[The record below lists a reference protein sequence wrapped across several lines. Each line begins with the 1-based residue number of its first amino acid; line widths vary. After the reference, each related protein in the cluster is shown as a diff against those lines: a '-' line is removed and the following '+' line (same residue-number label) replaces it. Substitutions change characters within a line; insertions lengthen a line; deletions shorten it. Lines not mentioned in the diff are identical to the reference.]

1 MVYNTLFV
9 GKVLIHLDKIDSTNK
24 YATQLLKTQ
33 SPPEGTIVSA
43 DCQYAGKGQRGNTWE
58 SQVGQNITLS
68 LLLYPNFLAAFQQF
82 LLSQSIALAI
92 HDFATNVLGEGVRI
106 KWPNDVYY
114 KDKKTT
120 GILIENSL
128 SGRNIAT
135 SIVGIGINV
144 NQVCFSPSLQSATSF
159 HQITGRFYDLPSLIQ
174 QLAHFI
180 EVRYLQLK
188 AMRFEEIRRDYL
200 SKLYRFNEWHTFEDM
215 LLNEIFEGKI
225 VGVEK
230 DGKLVIEDGG
240 RQTVDGGRWTTDGG
254 RPTDEDKSLG
264 KRKYGLKEVRF
275 CI

>member
-24 YATQLLKTQ
+24 YATKLLKTH
-33 SPPEGTIVSA
+33 SPTEGTIVST

-58 SQVGQNITLS
+58 SQAGQNITLS
-68 LLLYPNFLAAFQQF
+68 IILYPNFLAASLQF

-92 HDFATNVLGEGVRI
+92 HDFATDILGEGVRI

-114 KDKKTT
+114 KDKKIT

-128 SGRNIAT
+128 SGKNLAT

-144 NQVCFSPSLQSATSF
+144 NQAYFSPSLQSATSF
-159 HQITGRFYDLPSLIQ
+159 HQITGRFYDLSTLIQ
-174 QLAHFI
+174 QLTHFI

-188 AMRFEEIRRDYL
+188 AMRFDEIRQDYL
-200 SKLYRFNEWHTFEDM
+200 SKLYRFNEWHTFEDV

-230 DGKLVIEDGG
+230 DGKVGD
-240 RQTVDGGRWTTDGG
+240 
-254 RPTDEDKSLG
+254 
-264 KRKYGLKEVRF
+264 
-275 CI
+275 